1 MSGVFFQKQYESLV
15 NLSVGSFETV
25 VFIMLKL
32 PHILPA
38 IFNSF
43 QCSRFLIVNF
53 EEFFTV

>member
-15 NLSVGSFETV
+15 NLFVGNFETV

-38 IFNSF
+38 IFNNVSDCKF
-43 QCSRFLIVNF
+43 
-53 EEFFTV
+53 